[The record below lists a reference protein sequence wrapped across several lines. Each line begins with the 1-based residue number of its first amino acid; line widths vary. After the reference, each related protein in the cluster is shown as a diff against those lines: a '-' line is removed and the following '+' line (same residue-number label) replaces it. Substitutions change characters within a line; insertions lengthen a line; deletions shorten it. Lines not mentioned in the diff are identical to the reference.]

1 LKNSTTAEKSVKYF
15 YCIYRLEDTLSFSTP
30 LHNRRTNP
38 GSGFGASNETGS
50 TRTRTL
56 KLKLI
61 YLGLLGG
68 NYQKIWC

>member
-1 LKNSTTAEKSVKYF
+1 
-15 YCIYRLEDTLSFSTP
+15 LETP
-30 LHNRRTNP
+30 IP
-38 GSGFGASNETGS
+38 SSGIGASTETGS

-68 NYQKIWC
+68 NYQNIWSDLHL